1 MTFDMPS
8 VEIGEIVLFRPHAG
22 ADPTPAIVCK
32 AGSRT
37 LNLFAMS
44 GELGFTLKPSVHHV
58 TDPGVEEFPEWK
70 RYGFWEHRADDPR
83 LAILS
88 ERVSMLEKKL
98 AAVAPKK
105 G

>member
-1 MTFDMPS
+1 MTYVMPS
-8 VEIGEIVLFRPHAG
+8 VDVGEIVLFRAHAG

-98 AAVAPKK
+98 SAVAPKK

>member
-1 MTFDMPS
+1 MTFDMPIAD
-8 VEIGEIVLFRPHAG
+8 VGEIVLYRAHQG
-22 ADPTPAIVCK
+22 ADPVPAIVCR

-44 GELGFTLKPSVHHV
+44 GDLGVVLKPSVHHI

-70 RYGFWEHRADDPR
+70 RYGYWEHRPTDPR
-83 LAILS
+83 IAILS
-88 ERVSMLEKKL
+88 ERVSLLEKKL
-98 AAVAPKK
+98 AAPKK